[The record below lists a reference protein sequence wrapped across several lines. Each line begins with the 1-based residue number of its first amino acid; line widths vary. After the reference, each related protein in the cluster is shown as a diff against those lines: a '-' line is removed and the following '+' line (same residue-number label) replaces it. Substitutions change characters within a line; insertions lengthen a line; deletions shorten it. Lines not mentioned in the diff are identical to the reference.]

1 MQKIIW
7 TESGSWADSIAFSC
21 PKTLK
26 TLDAQKNFFPL
37 PTFSQKPNTL
47 LLLILNALPSLPG
60 ISSPYQW
67 KPNRLNPPFAAFPS
81 LSPPSLSKNPKKKKR
96 NPLFF
101 SLSTNIFSQ
110 IFSLSL
116 SLKPLWI
123 WLPWIIYESTTFSG
137 LSSPLL
143 IPHIHL
149 QSQFLATWQNPKF
162 GHQIMGATF
171 RMENYN
177 QARST
182 LLKTQEF

>member
-7 TESGSWADSIAFSC
+7 TEPGSWADFIAFSC

-26 TLDAQKNFFPL
+26 TLDAQKKFFPL
-37 PTFSQKPNTL
+37 PTFSQQPNTL

-110 IFSLSL
+110 ISSLSL
-116 SLKPLWI
+116 SQAALDLASMDYI
-123 WLPWIIYESTTFSG
+123 RIYDLLGAQFSTPHPTHSPTIAIFSHVAK
-137 LSSPLL
+137 S
-143 IPHIHL
+143 
-149 QSQFLATWQNPKF
+149 
-162 GHQIMGATF
+162 
-171 RMENYN
+171 
-177 QARST
+177 
-182 LLKTQEF
+182 